1 MSAKIVLNENTE
13 SIIYLCKKDKR
24 LKKVIDLVGEIT
36 YELHE
41 DSYVFLIHEIIEQM
55 LSIKAGAKIFERL
68 VALCEND
75 ISIRTFDALTDDQ
88 IKSVGIS
95 SSKVSYIRALNDAI
109 RCGSLKL
116 ADLMNMTDDEV
127 ISSLTK
133 VKGIGKWTAKMYLI
147 FVLDRQNILPIEDVA
162 FLQSYK
168 WMYQTNDVDKTNVNK
183 KCRKWA
189 PYSTVASRYLYRALD
204 MGYTKKPFA
213 SYV

>member
-41 DSYVFLIHEIIEQM
+41 DAYVFLIHEIIEQM

-75 ISIRTFDALTDDQ
+75 ISIRTFDTLTDDQ